1 MLDCSAVHGV
11 DVTAMQAL
19 IDTRNQLDRH
29 AAPDA
34 VEWHIAGLG
43 SRWTRRAFGAAGFGY
58 PPTKSLE
65 ALGGEERLK
74 TIFSVAATVGRDG
87 HDGQDGSEETKTGG
101 EKIRVKDEESIVG
114 LDDVDRVSSSIDN
127 RNGSGSTRVRSAD
140 GLPAGAAAVQGVNR
154 PWFHIDVTAAVESA
168 VASIEGRQD
177 IGKIQ

>member
-34 VEWHIAGLG
+34 VEWHVAGLS

-58 PPTKSLE
+58 PPAKSLDVS
-65 ALGGEERLK
+65 GGKERLK
-74 TIFSVAATVGRDG
+74 TIFSVAATVGQDG
-87 HDGQDGSEETKTGG
+87 HDEQDGIKTGG

-114 LDDVDRVSSSIDN
+114 LDDVDRVSSSLDN

-140 GLPAGAAAVQGVNR
+140 GLPIGAAAVQGVNR
-154 PWFHIDVTAAVESA
+154 PWFHIDVAAAVESA
-168 VASIEGRQD
+168 IASIEGRQD
-177 IGKIQ
+177 TGKIH